1 MLLQNRLKFLDTI
14 NFSFTVNPIVA
25 LLGPRQC
32 GKTTLARLYLKEQ
45 KDKVHYFDLED
56 PEDLAILQ
64 APKLALLGLKGLIVM
79 DEIQKLPEI
88 FPLLRVLVD
97 TDSEKRFLILG
108 SASKELIH
116 QTSETLAGRI
126 SYVEITPFSFTEVD
140 DLKKLWLRGGF
151 PRSYLAS
158 TLDQSVAWRK
168 EYISA
173 FLERDIPNLGIN
185 IPPLSLRKFWIMLT
199 AYHGNLFNASELGR
213 SLGFSA
219 PTIKRY
225 LDILT
230 GTFMI
235 RQLQPWFENISK
247 RQIKS
252 PKIYFRDTGILHTLL
267 TIKEEAELLRNAK
280 LGASWEGFALESI
293 IRAHELSQEECFFW
307 AVHEQAE
314 IDLICKIDGK
324 SIGFEF
330 KWADFPKLT
339 KSILTACTILNL
351 NHCYIIYPG
360 SKSFMLAE
368 NISVMGLQEY
378 LQQQSLK
385 KYKL

>member
-1 MLLQNRLKFLDTI
+1 MIFQKRLNFLEKI
-14 NFSFTVNPIVA
+14 NFSFSVNSVVA

-32 GKTTLARLYLKEQ
+32 GKTTLARQYVKEHTG
-45 KDKVHYFDLED
+45 KVHYFDLED

-64 APKLALLGLKGLIVM
+64 APKLALSGLKGLIVM

-88 FPLLRVLVD
+88 FPLIRVLVD
-97 TDSEKRFLILG
+97 TDPEKKFIILG

-126 SYVEITPFSFTEVD
+126 SYIEITPFSYSEVE
-140 DLKKLWLRGGF
+140 DLQKLWLRGGF
-151 PRSYLAS
+151 PKAYLAA
-158 TLDQSVAWRK
+158 TIDQSVAWRK
-168 EYISA
+168 EYIA
-173 FLERDIPNLGIN
+173 TFLERDIPNLGIN
-185 IPPLSLRKFWIMLT
+185 IPPLLLRKFWMMLT

-213 SLGFSA
+213 SLGISG

-230 GTFMI
+230 GTFMV

-247 RQIKS
+247 RQVKS

-267 TIKEEAELLRNAK
+267 AIGQQEELLKNPK

-293 IRAHELSQEECFFW
+293 IRLHGLAPEECFFW
-307 AVHEQAE
+307 AIHEQAE
-314 IDLICKIDGK
+314 LDLICKIGGH

-330 KWADFPKLT
+330 KWADAPKLT
-339 KSILTACTILNL
+339 KSILTACSILNL

-360 SKSFMLAE
+360 TKSYRLDE
-368 NISVMGLQEY
+368 QVSVMGLQEY
-378 LQQQSLK
+378 LEQKTLK
-385 KYKL
+385 